1 MKIINN
7 QRPQPLVGIFIII
20 SLFSDLTHTAPLGLS
35 CTTDKDCSAS
45 QGVKEGVSVCEN
57 GKCTNPFELGC
68 LNVMGEKYVKK
79 NTKFPSAFETT
90 RICNSDDDI
99 TMTANDKK
107 RCRKPKLAD
116 FFQYD
121 EIRVAPG
128 NWDSAVIMAWI
139 YQILL
144 TEVLEVPVT
153 IENGDGKK
161 GVGSFYDR
169 TNGFTIVDA
178 DYEHTI
184 HETLWESARVDGD
197 CSKTDK
203 PCAHVLPDVW
213 DTSSWDASWDPGVG
227 DGIAGE
233 S

>member
-35 CTTDKDCSAS
+35 CTTDKDCSES
-45 QGVKEGVSVCEN
+45 QGVIQGVSVCEN

-68 LNVMGEKYVKK
+68 LNVMSEKYGKK
-79 NTKFPSAFETT
+79 NIPFPSAFETT
-90 RICNSDDDI
+90 RICNSDDDV
-99 TMTANDKK
+99 TPEDKK

-116 FFQYD
+116 FFLYD

-128 NWDSAVIMAWI
+128 NWESAVVMAWI

-169 TNGFTIVDA
+169 TNAFTFVNA
-178 DYEHTI
+178 DYERTI
-184 HETLWESARVDGD
+184 HKTLWESARVNGT

-213 DTSSWDASWDPGVG
+213 DTSWDAGVS
-227 DGIAGE
+227 DEIAGE

>member
-1 MKIINN
+1 MTITKS
-7 QRPQPLVGIFIII
+7 QWPQPLVGIFIII
-20 SLFSDLTHTAPLGLS
+20 SLFSGLTHSTAPLGLS
-35 CTTDKDCSAS
+35 CTTNDDCSES
-45 QGVKEGVSVCEN
+45 QEVIQGVSVCEN

-68 LNVMGEKYVKK
+68 LNVMGEKYGKK
-79 NTKFPSAFETT
+79 NIRFPSVFETT

-99 TMTANDKK
+99 NMTAVEDKK
-107 RCRKPKLAD
+107 RCRKPTLAD

-128 NWDSAVIMAWI
+128 NWESAIIMAWI
-139 YQILL
+139 YQIIL

-153 IENGDGKK
+153 IENRDGKK
-161 GVGSFYDR
+161 GVGSFYDK
-169 TNGFTIVDA
+169 TSGFTFFDG
-178 DYEHTI
+178 DYQNNI
-184 HETLWESARVDGD
+184 RKTLWESTRVKGD

-213 DTSSWDASWDPGVG
+213 DADDETV
-227 DGIAGE
+227 GE